1 MIEVNRLVL
10 AGDKTF
16 QDCKIFNREEQ
27 TKYKVPNVFEDD
39 QLFFIDKLG
48 DKYFIPDYMIT
59 TAEFLH
65 SPVPKM
71 ALDRKM
77 AVKVTRVNVSSD
89 ITHAPAW
96 IIPNRNYDELG
107 VPRIF
112 DGLMQ
117 FTFFDVRKI
126 LYVTADTN
134 ICLIQK

>member
-1 MIEVNRLVL
+1 MIKVDRLVL

-16 QDCKIFNREEQ
+16 QDCKIYDRSEQ
-27 TKYKVPNVFEDD
+27 AEHKVPNVFEDD
-39 QLFFIDKLG
+39 QLFFVDGLG
-48 DKYFIPDYMIT
+48 DKYFMPDYMIT

-65 SPVPKM
+65 SPIPKL
-71 ALDRKM
+71 AIDKKL

-89 ITHAPAW
+89 ITHSPAW
-96 IIPNRNYDELG
+96 VIPNRNYDELG

-117 FTFFDVRKI
+117 FTFFDAQKI
-126 LYVTADTN
+126 LYITADTS